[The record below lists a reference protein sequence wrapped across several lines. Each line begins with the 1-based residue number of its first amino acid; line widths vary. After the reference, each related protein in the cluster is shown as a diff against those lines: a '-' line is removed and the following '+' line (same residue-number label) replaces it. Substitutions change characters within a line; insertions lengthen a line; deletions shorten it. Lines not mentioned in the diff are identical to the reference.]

1 MLLFQATEY
10 LAVVAVRNL
19 CGVLGLGA
27 RSCQLQDFGR
37 VSILWDSLFI
47 GMSVTLHAA
56 EYDRSAG

>member
-10 LAVVAVRNL
+10 LAVVAVRDL

-27 RSCQLQDFGR
+27 RSKTLAR
-37 VSILWDSLFI
+37 VSILWDSPFI
-47 GMSVTLHAA
+47 GMPVTLHAA